1 MGASNPT
8 EDDEQ
13 EDAGDLFIGRASL
26 STPFCPKG
34 TKMKKKLKWVV
45 WMEIKKGF
53 FNVFLAKFLSFSLF
67 GRFYDGIFIYVAVAA
82 IWLPKVVHQNTEKEG
97 KEEIVVYT
105 KEGKK
110 YAYI

>member
-1 MGASNPT
+1 
-8 EDDEQ
+8 
-13 EDAGDLFIGRASL
+13 
-26 STPFCPKG
+26 
-34 TKMKKKLKWVV
+34 
-45 WMEIKKGF
+45 MEIKKGF

>member
-45 WMEIKKGF
+45 
-53 FNVFLAKFLSFSLF
+53 
-67 GRFYDGIFIYVAVAA
+67 
-82 IWLPKVVHQNTEKEG
+82 
-97 KEEIVVYT
+97 
-105 KEGKK
+105 
-110 YAYI
+110 